1 MKVGYVRV
9 STIEQSAE
17 RQEKDLSENAGV
29 ERIFLDKL
37 SGKDTNRPQLKEM
50 LDFVRSGDTVIVS
63 DFSRLARSVQD
74 LLSIIETLNAKG
86 VAVISRKENLDTTT
100 PQGKLMLTV
109 FAGIAEFERTIMLQR
124 QREGIAIAKEYGKY
138 KGRAKAEK
146 PENWTELQEAYQV
159 RRLRITDLV
168 KECQVSRPTIYK
180 WLKEPDEDK
189 LTH

>member
-124 QREGIAIAKEYGKY
+124 QREGIAIAKEHGKY
-138 KGRAKAEK
+138 KGRVKAEK
-146 PENWTELQEAYQV
+146 PENWTELQEAYQA

-168 KECQVSRPTIYK
+168 KECHVSRPTIYK
-180 WLKEPDEDK
+180 WLKEQEAQEE
-189 LTH
+189 